1 MDIKSVIEDS
11 VIDLSNIDWDKM
23 TPKEYY
29 LLERRIQ
36 DAIKKRKKE
45 LRRTERNT
53 GKHVIVSIYGKLYRI
68 TQKDYKLLKTNPEK
82 NKAYI
87 ISVYE
92 PLQDATY

>member
-36 DAIKKRKKE
+36 EAIKKRKKE
-45 LRRTERNT
+45 LRKTETNT
-53 GKHVIVSIYGKLYRI
+53 GRHLIVSIYGKLYRI
-68 TQKDYKLLKTNPEK
+68 TQKDYKLLKSNPEK

-87 ISVYE
+87 ITVYQ
-92 PLQDATY
+92 PLEDATY